1 MKLPR
6 RRRDEGGI
14 VMTPLIDMVFLALL
28 FFMVN
33 AVLSINP
40 AIRVDL
46 PRARS
51 SLGAVGRDVV
61 VTVQADGGISIDDRR
76 VTDEEFSVE
85 LRAAL
90 ARAGTSSVL
99 LQADRT
105 LSYERLVEVM
115 DRAKIAGTGRISLA
129 TVRVGGR
136 R

>member
-1 MKLPR
+1 MLL
-6 RRRDEGGI
+6 
-14 VMTPLIDMVFLALL
+14 TPLIDMVFLTLL

-51 SLGAVGRDVV
+51 SLGAVGRDVI
-61 VTVQADGGISIDDRR
+61 VTVQADGGVFIDDRR
-76 VTDEEFSVE
+76 VAVDEFAVE

-99 LQADRT
+99 LQADKS
-105 LSYERLVEVM
+105 LAYERLVGVM
-115 DRAKIAGTGRISLA
+115 DQAKIAGTGRISLA
-129 TVRVGGR
+129 TVRSGGR
-136 R
+136 

>member
-1 MKLPR
+1 VKIRR
-6 RRRDEGGI
+6 RRRDEGGLI
-14 VMTPLIDMVFLALL
+14 MTPLIDMVFLTLL

-61 VTVQADGGISIDDRR
+61 VTVAADGGVFIEDRR
-76 VTDEEFSVE
+76 VATDEFAVE

-90 ARAGTSSVL
+90 ARAGTSSIL
-99 LQADRT
+99 LQADKA

-115 DRAKIAGTGRISLA
+115 DQAKLAGTGRISLA
-129 TVRVGGR
+129 TVRSGR

>member
-14 VMTPLIDMVFLALL
+14 IMTPLIDMVFLTLL

-51 SLGAVGRDVV
+51 SLGAIGTDVV
-61 VTVQADGGISIDDRR
+61 VTVGADGGVFIDERR
-76 VTDEEFSVE
+76 VEMAAFGVE

-90 ARAGTSSVL
+90 ARAGASSIL
-99 LQADRT
+99 LQADKS
-105 LSYERLVEVM
+105 LPYERLIEVM
-115 DRAKIAGTGRISLA
+115 DQAKLAGTGRISLA
-129 TVRVGGR
+129 TVRSGGR
-136 R
+136 

>member
-1 MKLPR
+1 
-6 RRRDEGGI
+6 
-14 VMTPLIDMVFLALL
+14 MTPLIDMVFLTLL

-51 SLGAVGRDVV
+51 SLGAIGRDVV
-61 VTVQADGGISIDDRR
+61 VTVTADGGVFIDDRR
-76 VTDEEFSVE
+76 VDDAEFAVE

-99 LQADRT
+99 LQADKS
-105 LSYERLVEVM
+105 LAYERLVEVM
-115 DRAKIAGTGRISLA
+115 DQAKIAGTGRISLA
-129 TVRVGGR
+129 TVRSGGR
-136 R
+136 

>member
-1 MKLPR
+1 VKLRR

-14 VMTPLIDMVFLALL
+14 MMTPLIDMVFLTLL

-51 SLGAVGRDVV
+51 SLGAVGGDVV
-61 VTVQADGGISIDDRR
+61 VSVDADGIVFIDDRR
-76 VTDEEFSVE
+76 VSDEVFAVQ

-90 ARAGTSSVL
+90 ARAGTSSIL
-99 LQADRT
+99 LQADRR
-105 LSYERLVEVM
+105 LPYERLVEVM
-115 DRAKIAGTGRISLA
+115 DQAKLAGTGRISLA
-129 TVRVGGR
+129 TVRSGVR
-136 R
+136 

>member
-1 MKLPR
+1 M
-6 RRRDEGGI
+6 
-14 VMTPLIDMVFLALL
+14 MTPLIDMVFLTLL

-61 VTVQADGGISIDDRR
+61 VTVAADGVLFIEERR
-76 VTDEEFSVE
+76 VADNAFAVE

-90 ARAGTSSVL
+90 ARAGTSSIL
-99 LQADRT
+99 LQGDRN
-105 LSYERLVEVM
+105 LPYERLVDVM
-115 DRAKIAGTGRISLA
+115 DKAKEAGTGRISLA
-129 TVRVGGR
+129 TVRTGGR
-136 R
+136 

>member
-14 VMTPLIDMVFLALL
+14 IMTPLIDMVFLTLL

-51 SLGAVGRDVV
+51 SLGAIGTDVV
-61 VTVQADGGISIDDRR
+61 VTVGADGGVFIDERR
-76 VTDEEFSVE
+76 VEMAAFGVE

-90 ARAGTSSVL
+90 ARAGASSIL
-99 LQADRT
+99 LQADKS
-105 LSYERLVEVM
+105 LPYERLVEVM
-115 DRAKIAGTGRISLA
+115 DEAKIAGTGRIYLA
-129 TVRVGGR
+129 TVRSGGR
-136 R
+136 

>member
-1 MKLPR
+1 VKLRR

-14 VMTPLIDMVFLALL
+14 LMTPLIDMVFLALL

-51 SLGAVGRDVV
+51 SLGAVGSDVV
-61 VTVQADGGISIDDRR
+61 VSVAVDGGVYIDERR
-76 VTDEEFSVE
+76 VALEGFAVE

-90 ARAGTSSVL
+90 ARAGTSSIL
-99 LQADRT
+99 LQADKS
-105 LSYERLVEVM
+105 LPYERLVEVM
-115 DRAKIAGTGRISLA
+115 DQAKLAGTGRISLA
-129 TVRVGGR
+129 TVRSGGR
-136 R
+136 

>member
-1 MKLPR
+1 
-6 RRRDEGGI
+6 
-14 VMTPLIDMVFLALL
+14 MTPLIDMVFLTLL

-61 VTVQADGGISIDDRR
+61 VTVAADGGVFVDDRR
-76 VTDEEFSVE
+76 VADDAFAVE

-90 ARAGTSSVL
+90 ARAGVNSIL
-99 LQADRT
+99 LQADKN
-105 LSYERLVEVM
+105 LPYERLVEVM
-115 DRAKIAGTGRISLA
+115 DQAKLAGTGRISLA
-129 TVRVGGR
+129 TLRYGSR
-136 R
+136 

>member
-1 MKLPR
+1 VRLKR
-6 RRRDEGGI
+6 RRRDEGAI
-14 VMTPLIDMVFLALL
+14 MMTPLIDMVFLTLL

-61 VTVQADGGISIDDRR
+61 VTVTADGGIFIDERR
-76 VTDEEFSVE
+76 VGTDEFAVE

-90 ARAGTSSVL
+90 ARAATSSIL
-99 LQADRT
+99 LQADKA
-105 LSYERLVEVM
+105 LPYERLVEVM
-115 DRAKIAGTGRISLA
+115 DQAKMSGTGRISLA
-129 TVRVGGR
+129 TVRSGSR
-136 R
+136 

>member
-1 MKLPR
+1 VKLPR

-14 VMTPLIDMVFLALL
+14 IMTPLIDMVFLTLL

-51 SLGAVGRDVV
+51 SLGAVGSDVV
-61 VTVQADGGISIDDRR
+61 VTVAADGGVFIEERK
-76 VTDEEFSVE
+76 VALDEFAVE

-90 ARAGTSSVL
+90 ARAGTSSIL

-105 LSYERLVEVM
+105 LAYERLVEVM
-115 DRAKIAGTGRISLA
+115 DQAKLAGTGRISLA

-136 R
+136 